1 MPARYRN
8 RCLHIRKWII
18 AGFDMNQANCL
29 TAYDVSGRVLFERY
43 RTDPTI
49 CLYIVISSLSRRESS
64 STDLSTIPAGIG
76 RLVEFAFVMFVRLKS
91 FLIKVDYVIVRV
103 WFLLSLVISNPIKQS
118 TAFRSWPFYS
128 LRIFFLILS
137 TSSRLPII
145 SISSTNK
152 RTNTLLMKRLGSE
165 SAAHRLNTLKASLTI

>member
-103 WFLLSLVISNPIKQS
+103 
-118 TAFRSWPFYS
+118 
-128 LRIFFLILS
+128 
-137 TSSRLPII
+137 
-145 SISSTNK
+145 
-152 RTNTLLMKRLGSE
+152 
-165 SAAHRLNTLKASLTI
+165 